1 MTQHI
6 QFLLQEAINNL
17 EKETPNIP
25 MAKYKV
31 HQAAEQVKKL
41 TQFNQSDNNIEQF
54 PLEVH

>member
-6 QFLLQEAINNL
+6 QQLLLQAINQL

-25 MAKYKV
+25 MAKYKIS
-31 HQAAEQVKKL
+31 QASQEIKEFTDFK
-41 TQFNQSDNNIEQF
+41 QSDSKVEQF